1 MSESKMGIME
11 RFQSFMEEKI
21 LPFATKLGNQR
32 HMAAIRDG
40 MSILIPLTIIGGI
53 AMVLAIPPVPASI
66 ENTNFFNGFLLAWKA
81 WATTYNATLM
91 VPYHLTIGII
101 SIYVVAGVAY
111 RLAKSYEMDGINNMI
126 AALLVFLCIA
136 GFPDGAVIKAGQLGA
151 PAMFTGLLIAMLVV
165 EINRF
170 FIAKNICIKMPA
182 AVPPN
187 VAAPF
192 NVLLPLAFNVILFL
206 LLNMVSMDMVGG
218 GLTTLIYKVFQP
230 LISASGSLP
239 SILLINILMT
249 TFWFFGIHGANM
261 VSVVVS
267 PITTMGLALN
277 AEAYATGQPLPQIF
291 SGAVNSVFGNWIT
304 YTAMLIV
311 MLAFC
316 KSAQMR
322 SVSRVA
328 LVPTLF
334 NINEPMIFGIPTVL
348 NVFTF
353 IPLLI
358 CSMVNFSIAY
368 LLMEANIIGRFFVT
382 LPFTVPGPLQAF
394 LATMDWKTIIVW
406 FALLVLDC
414 FIVFPF
420 LKTYDKQLLV
430 KENAIESAE

>member
-1 MSESKMGIME
+1 MSESKQGIMD
-11 RFQSFMEEKI
+11 RFQGFMEEKI

-40 MSILIPLTIIGGI
+40 MSILIPLTIIGGL
-53 AMVLAIPPVPASI
+53 AMILAIPPVPAGL
-66 ENTNFFNGFLLAWKA
+66 ENTNFFNGLLLGWQS
-81 WATTYNATLM
+81 WAATYNATLM
-91 VPYHLTIGII
+91 IPYYLTIGII
-101 SIYVVAGVAY
+101 SIYVVAGVSY

-136 GFPDGAVIKAGQLGA
+136 GFPDGATIQAGKLGA
-151 PAMFTGLLIAMLVV
+151 DAMFTGLLIAIIVV

-170 FIAKNICIKMPA
+170 FIKKNICIKMPA

-192 NVLLPLAFNVILFL
+192 NVLLPLGFNVILFL
-206 LLNMVSMDMVGG
+206 FLNMLSTDLTGG
-218 GLTTLIYKVFQP
+218 GLTMLIYKLFQP

-239 SILLINILMT
+239 SILLINFIMT
-249 TFWFFGIHGANM
+249 TFWFFGIHGGNM

-277 AEAYATGQPLPQIF
+277 ADAYANNLPLPQIF
-291 SGAVNSVFGNWIT
+291 AGAVNSVFGNWIT
-304 YTAMLIV
+304 YIAMLIV
-311 MLAFC
+311 MLLMC
-316 KSAQMR
+316 KSAQMK

-328 LVPTLF
+328 VIPTLF

-348 NVFTF
+348 NVFTY

-358 CSMVNFSIAY
+358 CSMLNFSVAY
-368 LLMEANIIGRFFVT
+368 LLMDANIIGRFFVT

-406 FALLVLDC
+406 FALLVVDC

-420 LKTYDKQLLV
+420 LKTYDKQLLA
-430 KENAIESAE
+430 KEAQEEA

>member
-1 MSESKMGIME
+1 MSGSKQGIME
-11 RFQSFMEEKI
+11 KFQTFMEEKI

-53 AMVLAIPPVPASI
+53 AMVLAIPPVPAGI
-66 ENTNFFNGFLLAWKA
+66 ENTNIFYSFLLTWQS
-81 WATTYNATLM
+81 WAATYNATLM
-91 VPYHLTIGII
+91 IPYYLTIGLI
-101 SIYVVAGVAY
+101 SIYVVAGVSY

-126 AALLVFLCIA
+126 AALLVFLCVA
-136 GFPDGAVIKAGQLGA
+136 GFPDGAVIQAGQLGA
-151 PAMFTGLLIAMLVV
+151 GAMFTALIIAIVVV
-165 EINRF
+165 EINRL
-170 FIAKNICIKMPA
+170 FIKKNICIKMPA

-206 LLNMVSMDMVGG
+206 FLNMLSIDAIDG

-239 SILLINILMT
+239 SILVINFLMT

-261 VSVVVS
+261 VSIIVN
-267 PITTMGLALN
+267 PITTLGLALN
-277 AEAYATGQPLPQIF
+277 AEAYATNQPLPQIF

-311 MLAFC
+311 MLAVC
-316 KSAQMR
+316 KSAQMK

-328 LVPTLF
+328 LIPTLF

-348 NVFTF
+348 NVFTYM
-353 IPLLI
+353 PLLI
-358 CSMVNFSIAY
+358 CSMINFSVAY
-368 LLMEANIIGRFFVT
+368 LLMDANIIGRFFVT

-394 LATMDWKTIIVW
+394 LATMDWKTVIVW
-406 FALLVLDC
+406 FALLALDC
-414 FIVFPF
+414 LIVYPF
-420 LKTYDKQLLV
+420 LKTYDKQLLS
-430 KENAIESAE
+430 KEISEEA